1 MNVSFEAISS
11 LLKDYLFILFFVT
24 ELLHHEVLVYI
35 LFGNQR
41 KLVIFVPLAYFR
53 RLYRLNEAKTS
64 LKLLSVLKSST

>member
-1 MNVSFEAISS
+1 MNVSFEAVIS
-11 LLKDYLFILFFVT
+11 LFKDYLFILFFVT